1 MTTRSSFTPQLQEKH
16 YLTQIALPRLRSSE
30 VDDLIQAIAGDKVL
44 PRQIN
49 TKITAKANGVPLYVE
64 ELTKMV
70 LDANVLESTADPTDL
85 ISALD
90 SAIPLTLRDPLTSR
104 VDRVKGRRVLQL
116 AAILGRTFDF
126 ELLLSA
132 SSLDADVLAR
142 ELAPSGRCRTALPER
157 HRAADG
163 GF

>member
-1 MTTRSSFTPQLQEKH
+1 M
-16 YLTQIALPRLRSSE
+16 
-30 VDDLIQAIAGDKVL
+30 
-44 PRQIN
+44 
-49 TKITAKANGVPLYVE
+49 PLYVE

-70 LDANVLESTADPTDL
+70 LDTNDSKSTADPHDL
-85 ISALD
+85 ISLG

-132 SSLDADVLAR
+132 SSLDADR
-142 ELAPSGRCRTALPER
+142 PRPGITPSGRR
-157 HRAADG
+157 
-163 GF
+163 